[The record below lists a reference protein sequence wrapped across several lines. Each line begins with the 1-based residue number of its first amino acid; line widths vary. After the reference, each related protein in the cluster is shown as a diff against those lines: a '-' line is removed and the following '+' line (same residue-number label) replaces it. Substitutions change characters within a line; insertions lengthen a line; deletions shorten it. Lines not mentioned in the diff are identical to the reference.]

1 MGHGIEPGRGSE
13 LDGLLR
19 LNSVVEPKCMEGR
32 RVERLREMS
41 RLKIRKAPGLIL
53 H

>member
-1 MGHGIEPGRGSE
+1 MGHGIEPGRGGE

-19 LNSVVEPKCMEGR
+19 LDSVVEPKCMEGR